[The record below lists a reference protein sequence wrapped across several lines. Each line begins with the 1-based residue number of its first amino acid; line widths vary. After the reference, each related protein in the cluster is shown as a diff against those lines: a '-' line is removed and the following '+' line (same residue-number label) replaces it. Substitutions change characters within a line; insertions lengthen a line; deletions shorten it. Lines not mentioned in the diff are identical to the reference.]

1 MYWDCDNDGSTSGS
15 ECEFDESQ
23 EDVICKCAWFSQ
35 CLVAVEDMRED
46 EDGAE
51 GKIGNGDVEIG
62 MTVIF
67 LYFLF
72 RQLLLV
78 LLLLLFG
85 QADALE

>member
-1 MYWDCDNDGSTSGS
+1 
-15 ECEFDESQ
+15 
-23 EDVICKCAWFSQ
+23 
-35 CLVAVEDMRED
+35 VEDTRED